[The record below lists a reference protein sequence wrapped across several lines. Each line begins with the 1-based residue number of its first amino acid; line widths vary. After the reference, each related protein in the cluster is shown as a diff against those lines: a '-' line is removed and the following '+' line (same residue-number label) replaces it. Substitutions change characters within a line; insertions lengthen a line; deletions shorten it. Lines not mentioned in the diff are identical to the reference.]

1 MFVLYRYQTLATTT
15 DEKANDENVASGK
28 RLVADWV
35 LGLGEPASQIEVIVS
50 SNDSDDVS
58 CKIVVL
64 GLRNVFVLHH
74 TGVLVALKP
83 LDFTPVTM
91 LTYPSGMFV
100 YLDMYYLHFLKKLLK
115 YVKNFSN
122 VTKEPN
128 ETYSQ

>member
-100 YLDMYYLHFLKKLLK
+100 YLSLIHI
-115 YVKNFSN
+115 
-122 VTKEPN
+122 
-128 ETYSQ
+128 